1 MKTKDKIILASL
13 DLFNEKGER
22 NVSTNHI
29 AAHLGMSPGNLYYH
43 FRNKSDIIY
52 EIFKNYEL
60 MVDTYLHIPEDRAI
74 HIHDLIHYLDAVF
87 NGLWAYRFLHRDL
100 EHLLDSDERLR
111 EDYRKFTLRCLK
123 SIQKIIYAMEQ
134 SEIYAPM
141 AEEQRKSKALNTWLI
156 VTNWM
161 TYLKTIHEDDS
172 ESALNRKSIQHGVY
186 LILDY
191 VMPYLLE
198 DKRPLAKELQ
208 ESYRFEGIAPTIK
221 DADDYKESEESEA
234 ESEEGAE

>member
-1 MKTKDKIILASL
+1 MKTKEKIVLAAL
-13 DLFNEKGER
+13 ELFNERGER

-60 MVDTYLHIPEDRAI
+60 LVDSYLNVPSGRAI
-74 HIHDLIHYLDAVF
+74 HINDLITYLDAVF

-111 EDYRKFTLRCLK
+111 EDYRRFTLRCL
-123 SIQKIIYAMEQ
+123 SGIQSIIYAMEK
-134 SEIYAPM
+134 SEIYQPM
-141 AEEQRKSKALNTWLI
+141 EDQQRKSKALNTWLI

-161 TYLKTIHEDDS
+161 TYLKTIQSAED
-172 ESALNRKSIQHGVY
+172 EAQALNQKSIQHGVY
-186 LILDY
+186 QILDY
-191 VMPYLLE
+191 VIPYLYE
-198 DKRPLAKELQ
+198 DKRALALELQ
-208 ESYRFEGIAPTIK
+208 ENYRFEGIAPK
-221 DADDYKESEESEA
+221 V
-234 ESEEGAE
+234 

>member
-1 MKTKDKIILASL
+1 MKTKDRIILASL
-13 DLFNEKGER
+13 DLFNEQGER

-60 MVDTYLHIPEDRAI
+60 MVDTYLQVPANRAI
-74 HIHDLIHYLDAVF
+74 HVHDLIAYLDAVF

-100 EHLLDSDERLR
+100 EHLLVSDERLR
-111 EDYRKFTLRCLK
+111 GDYRQFTLRCLD
-123 SIQKIIYAMEQ
+123 SIKGIIRAMIQ
-134 SEIYAPM
+134 SGIYRPIDDARL
-141 AEEQRKSKALNTWLI
+141 QSKALNVWLI

-161 TYLKTIHEDDS
+161 TFLKTVHDDEDS
-172 ESALNRKSIQHGVY
+172 SAINREAIKHGVY

-191 VMPYLLE
+191 VLPYLRE
-198 DKRPLAKELQ
+198 DRIEAVMELQ
-208 ESYRFEGIAPTIK
+208 QAYCFDNIMPSPQAP
-221 DADDYKESEESEA
+221 A
-234 ESEEGAE
+234 EPSR